1 MAAEDVSPD
10 IQAVLSLLQ
19 RARPSTST
27 DNLLRAGEADAPVTR
42 TTTIVETLG
51 ADPSATTI
59 TMNLSVTT

>member
-1 MAAEDVSPD
+1 MAAETVTPD

-19 RARPSTST
+19 RARPSTSS
-27 DNLLRAGEADAPVTR
+27 DNLLRAGETSAPTTR

-59 TMNLSVTT
+59 TMDLTTT